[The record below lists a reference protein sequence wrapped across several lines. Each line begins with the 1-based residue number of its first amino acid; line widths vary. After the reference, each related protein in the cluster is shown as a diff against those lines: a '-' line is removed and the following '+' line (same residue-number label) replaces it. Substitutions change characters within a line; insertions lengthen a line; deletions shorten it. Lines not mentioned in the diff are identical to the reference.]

1 MNADVSELIRVLSEK
16 EQEKVKAERLA
27 AAQVKAMRLQ
37 VDDAAAESMELQRAL
52 EQEAKDAKAQFDKA
66 LREQAF
72 NCKARLHKE
81 LRSQAMAQGDAER
94 ARMRVMK
101 TQDQCY
107 KLGLKI
113 QDLQIYLTKQT
124 EKANLALHSLE
135 EHLSERIERVQTQGE
150 QRSNRMRRHTLET
163 SVHLGVQLDN
173 IMKCCKEQMMHVH
186 RRAEGHSRFKELC
199 KLAETRD
206 TYTMSR
212 ENYGKIKGELLTLWK
227 LQQAASSRSSPASPW
242 TTPEPPKSARHTP
255 QSAEPGGTG
264 SGVVTTQAAVPRP
277 GTR

>member
-101 TQDQCY
+101 TQ
-107 KLGLKI
+107 
-113 QDLQIYLTKQT
+113 IYLTEQT

>member
-212 ENYGKIKGELLTLWK
+212 ENYGKIK
-227 LQQAASSRSSPASPW
+227 
-242 TTPEPPKSARHTP
+242 
-255 QSAEPGGTG
+255 
-264 SGVVTTQAAVPRP
+264 V
-277 GTR
+277 